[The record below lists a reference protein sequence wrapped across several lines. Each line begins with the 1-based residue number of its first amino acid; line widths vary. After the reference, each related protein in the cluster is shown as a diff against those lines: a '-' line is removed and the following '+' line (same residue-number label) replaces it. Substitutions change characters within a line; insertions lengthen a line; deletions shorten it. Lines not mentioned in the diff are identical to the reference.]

1 MEESDCR
8 PRRTFFLSYS
18 KFEFTINL
26 KTAKGLRLDI
36 PPGVWTVF
44 APYTWLHGVT
54 VLVPPFT
61 SDKRE
66 AALVQFPGGYIA
78 EIHTVAQ

>member
-1 MEESDCR
+1 MTGYEV
-8 PRRTFFLSYS
+8 T
-18 KFEFTINL
+18 NL
-26 KTAKGLRLDI
+26 ADTLQKAK
-36 PPGVWTVF
+36 
-44 APYTWLHGVT
+44 AAGVT

-78 EIHTVAQ
+78 EIHAVAQ